1 MPKSAPSD
9 VRLLLDE
16 NISPNIVSRL
26 WEIGVDTVHVRDRA
40 KLRAPDYRILAF
52 AVRENRAV
60 VTIDVA
66 DFEKLVGKKQQHS
79 GILVI
84 PSGRSRDEQYGYVL
98 AIVTF
103 LRKAPSAM
111 NAARNHIVS
120 LDENLAVTARLV
132 CASPPPESSTVT
144 PTQS

>member
-1 MPKSAPSD
+1 MSKSAPGD

-26 WEIGVDTVHVRDRA
+26 WEIGVDTVHIRDRA
-40 KLRAPDYRILAF
+40 KLRAPDYRILQF

-66 DFEKLVGKKQQHS
+66 DFEKLVGKKQEHP

-84 PSGRSRDEQYGYVL
+84 PSGGSRDEQYGYVV
-98 AIVTF
+98 AIVAF
-103 LRKAPSAM
+103 LRKTPRAM
-111 NAARNHIVS
+111 DAARNCIVS
-120 LDENLAVTARLV
+120 LDENL
-132 CASPPPESSTVT
+132 
-144 PTQS
+144 